1 MSGIVSIDHVQ
12 LAMPVGRE
20 DDAQAFY
27 EGVLGVPRVTKP
39 EPLARRGGCW
49 FAHGAVNIHLGAE
62 DPFVPARKAHSAFR
76 VADLDALA
84 ATVAAA
90 GYEVRWNDELPDLRR
105 FYTDDPFGNRIELIA
120 A

>member
-1 MSGIVSIDHVQ
+1 MPEIVALDHVQ
-12 LAMPVGRE
+12 LAMPPGRE

-27 EGVLGVPRVTKP
+27 EGVLGLPRVTKP

-49 FAHGAVNIHLGAE
+49 FARGVVNIHLGSEAG
-62 DPFVPARKAHSAFR
+62 FVPARKAHPAFV

-84 ATVAAA
+84 DAVAAA
-90 GYEVRWNDELPDLRR
+90 GHAVRWNDELPGMRR

-120 A
+120 R